1 MHGSQYVT
9 NSFARIPVCDS
20 LTNLRKKNVGCKV
33 LHFINNED
41 QEALGYKTL
50 RRKDVVAS
58 FRENKVSVIFS
69 YVLLV
74 FSYVTASKI
83 SLIYV

>member
-1 MHGSQYVT
+1 MHESQYVT
-9 NSFARIPVCDS
+9 NSFARILVRDL

-50 RRKDVVAS
+50 RHKDAVTS
-58 FRENKVSVIFS
+58 FRENKVSVTFCIYFPCI
-69 YVLLV
+69 LLCDG
-74 FSYVTASKI
+74 
-83 SLIYV
+83 L